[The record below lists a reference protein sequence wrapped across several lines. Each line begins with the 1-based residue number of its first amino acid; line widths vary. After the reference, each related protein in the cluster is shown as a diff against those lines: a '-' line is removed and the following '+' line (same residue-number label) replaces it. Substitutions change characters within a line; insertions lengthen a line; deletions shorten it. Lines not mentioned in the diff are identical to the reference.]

1 MGRKNGNRNCNV
13 IMCQAHIDRGWLDS
27 DVHRR
32 ARKKIASRRH
42 RRRLLSFYE
51 INFLIGAFNP
61 LIAKLKLN

>member
-32 ARKKIASRRH
+32 ARKKMRADDIDDDFCH
-42 RRRLLSFYE
+42 FM
-51 INFLIGAFNP
+51 
-61 LIAKLKLN
+61 KLTF